1 MTNASPPEV
10 GDVLSFWYLWR
21 HEFEAGEES
30 GRKARPCVVVVAV
43 ARGPEITRVAVA
55 PITHAPPAIDR
66 TSVELPTIV
75 KAHLKLDDD
84 APSWI
89 ICHEL
94 NEFNWP
100 GYDLAKLKGR
110 LLIGRLPHRVLQ
122 KVRVAVFEA
131 MRLKQL
137 KITNRD

>member
-21 HEFEAGEES
+21 REFEAGEES

-43 ARGPEITRVAVA
+43 ARGPKVTRIAVA
-55 PITHAPPAIDR
+55 PITHVAPISDQVA
-66 TSVELPTIV
+66 VELPSIV
-75 KAHLKLDDD
+75 KAHLKLDTQ
-84 APSWI
+84 PSWVV
-89 ICHEL
+89 CSEL

-100 GYDLAKLKGR
+100 GYDLAKLVGR
-110 LLIGRLPHRVLQ
+110 LLLGRLPHGVLTRVRRG
-122 KVRVAVFEA
+122 VHEA
-131 MRLKQL
+131 LRRQQL

>member
-21 HEFEAGEES
+21 HEFQAGEES

-43 ARGPEITRVAVA
+43 ARGLEVTRVAVA
-55 PITHAPPAIDR
+55 PITHAPSATDR
-66 TSVELPTIV
+66 TAVELPAIV
-75 KAHLKLDDD
+75 KTNLKLDD
-84 APSWI
+84 APSWV

-100 GYDLAKLKGR
+100 GYDLAELKGR
-110 LLIGRLPHRVLQ
+110 LLIGRLPHRVLHE
-122 KVRVAVFEA
+122 VRTAIFEA

-137 KITNRD
+137 KITGRD